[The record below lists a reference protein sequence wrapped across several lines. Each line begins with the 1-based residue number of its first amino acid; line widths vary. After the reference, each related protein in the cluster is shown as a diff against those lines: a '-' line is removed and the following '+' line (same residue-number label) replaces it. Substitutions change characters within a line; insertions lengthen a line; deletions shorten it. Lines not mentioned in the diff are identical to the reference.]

1 MIFIFLVLFSYLCV
15 AVCGAPCTAYSQK
28 SNCSPDVFVQGQRR
42 ATPISR
48 CGQAGG
54 VPFAVVGDYGLS
66 SANCAG
72 HVSRLLSQLERVHG
86 QMSFVATTGDNDY
99 WDGSCGTMGENIG
112 SLYGKYFSQGTC
124 VDPTLGGRGGAAGD
138 NLKDREVGA
147 NNVFY
152 PTLGNHDWD
161 RWSAFAGRIPYLQY
175 FPYLKAL
182 PPGIAPGEFY
192 TVSAIP
198 GLVDL
203 FSLNSNLGNSKL
215 ARDKEMAS
223 KQTLWLEEA
232 LAASSA
238 PIKLVYFHHPPFGT
252 AQHDPLAPWMALP
265 FKNWGATAVLSGHQH
280 VYERLNITGIPY
292 IVNGLGG
299 HPWLYDIHNCDPA
312 EGSQVRYNSFHGL
325 MVGVVQPD
333 TKTATMC
340 FYSIENGGTKVDEFN
355 IN

>member
-1 MIFIFLVLFSYLCV
+1 MLCGV
-15 AVCGAPCTAYSQK
+15 ALSGSACTAYSQK
-28 SNCSPDVFVQGQRR
+28 SNCPSPAPSGNQRR
-42 ATPISR
+42 QPLAR
-48 CGQAGG
+48 CGPVGS

-72 HVSRLLSQLERVHG
+72 QVSRLLSQLERVHG
-86 QMSFVATTGDNDY
+86 QMTFVATTGDNDY

-112 SLYGKYFSQGTC
+112 ALYGKYFSQGTC
-124 VDPTLGGRGGAAGD
+124 VDPTLGSVGGGVGGGD
-138 NLKDREVGA
+138 LFKDREVGA
-147 NNVFY
+147 NNIFF

-161 RWSAFAGRIPYLQY
+161 RWSSFSGRIPYLQY

-182 PPGIAPGEFY
+182 PPGLAPGEFY

-238 PIKLVYFHHPPFGT
+238 PIKLVYFHHPPFST

-312 EGSQVRYNSFHGL
+312 EGSQVRYNAFHGL
-325 MVGVVQPD
+325 MIGVVDPE
-333 TKTATMC
+333 TKNATMC
-340 FYSIENGGTKVDEFN
+340 FYSIENGGTKVDEFSL
-355 IN
+355 